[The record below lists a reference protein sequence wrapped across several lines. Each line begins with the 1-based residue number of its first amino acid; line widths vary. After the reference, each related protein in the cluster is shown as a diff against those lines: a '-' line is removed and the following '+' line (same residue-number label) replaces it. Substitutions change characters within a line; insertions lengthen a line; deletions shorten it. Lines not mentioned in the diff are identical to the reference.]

1 MENLEFKGT
10 PGPWHTRG
18 NAPCCV
24 ADANEKAV
32 IVVDIFKHDLATYQA
47 NARLIAAAPELLAAL
62 GNFLTIIECNP
73 ELLESP
79 CFKAAHDYAN
89 EVIKKALEG

>member
-1 MENLEFKGT
+1 MKKT
-10 PGPWHTRG
+10 PKFEPLT
-18 NAPCCV
+18 V
-24 ADANEKAV
+24 ALDDISGYNINILNSKEE
-32 IVVDIFKHDLATYQA
+32 VVAYVVPDIKEESEATA
-47 NARLIAAAPELLAAL
+47 ILLAAAPELLAAL

-89 EVIKKALEG
+89 KVIKKALEG